1 MDNNGRANHIEDYL
15 VQLHTGQW
23 FGWSDSKNKV
33 YANLKLTDKVGIGG
47 NIVDNPITE
56 LPTEQ
61 ECIDG
66 LATLQSD
73 FDTAQTNT
81 TNNKTSGKAKLKSG
95 DALTDAEISALFG
108 D

>member
-15 VQLHTGQW
+15 VRLHKNQW
-23 FGWSDSKNKV
+23 FGWTDSKNKV

-47 NIVDNPITE
+47 NIVDNLITE

-61 ECIDG
+61 ACTDG

-73 FDTAQTNT
+73 FDTRKTNEA
-81 TNNKTSGKAKLKSG
+81 NKKASGKAKLKALG
-95 DALTDAEISALFG
+95 LDDEEIKALTGA
-108 D
+108 